1 LPDAAPVDWLGGEL
15 EKAGVSTFAHL
26 ALEDPGASLA
36 DYQRY
41 SLVVHTS
48 DLSRRALVRLPW
60 DYPQYGRAA
69 DAERVVD
76 AVRASMSIPFY
87 FRRLRDRCG
96 DPTTALGARAGR
108 GAELPRQP
116 ADLTTEFR
124 SRDTT
129 SAP

>member
-15 EKAGVSTFAHL
+15 EKAAVPTFAHL

-48 DLSRRALVRLPW
+48 ELSRRALVRLPW
-60 DYPQYGRAA
+60 DYRQYGRAA

-87 FRRLRDRCG
+87 FCPVDVQ
-96 DPTTALGARAGR
+96 TAMGR
-108 GAELPRQP
+108 
-116 ADLTTEFR
+116 
-124 SRDTT
+124 
-129 SAP
+129 